1 MDVLMQF
8 GDGNHQVLPVEA
20 DDPGDAVQEAK
31 DWVLSHAWFEVQ
43 DDQGQVLATTNLL
56 RAGQLVGTS
65 APVPG
70 PVYSP
75 L

>member
-43 DDQGQVLATTNLL
+43 DDQGQVLATTNL
-56 RAGQLVGTS
+56 
-65 APVPG
+65 
-70 PVYSP
+70 
-75 L
+75 